1 MQSWSSILYGNDVLV
16 ISPTGTGKTLA
27 YCLPMVIHILS
38 RLNHCYDHDHH
49 HDKIQNSSS
58 DSSNTDNNSSWNGID
73 DNKKKKR
80 KYPSSSSVP
89 PSHNFLSPM
98 ALILLPTR
106 ELAIQVYS
114 IIKSFKYHFKITSGI
129 VYGGHDKIQQIEKL
143 RSACCIHNYRNS
155 SNGSRSSSSN
165 SSSNSSRSSSSSNSS
180 SNMGLHI
187 LVATPGR
194 LIDFI
199 QSNNNSTNDNDD
211 ELSTMMINISNIS
224 YLVID
229 EADRMLNLGFIEQL
243 EKIFFHLSYDKRQSL
258 LFSATFL
265 GKLNHII
272 EKYLKDPVIIR
283 CNAMEF
289 HDHSRVKNNNDNDDN
304 NNNSDGTENDNSNY
318 NYNNNNIIHDINDN
332 TSISN
337 KNHGYNIDDDK
348 SSNSNYILDNSNYNA
363 NADDDKN
370 DQNNNDDES
379 RSSNKIVHFDENNNN
394 SNNNDNKTSSLT
406 ISPSIQ
412 QKIHVCASHKKP
424 RLLIKYILQCRN
436 HEKINKVRQVG
447 SMLIFTNKI
456 KTLKFLSEFLGNGII
471 NV

>member
-27 YCLPMVIHILS
+27 YCLPIVIHILS

-49 HDKIQNSSS
+49 HDKIQNNSS
-58 DSSNTDNNSSWNGID
+58 DSSSTDNNSSWNGID
-73 DNKKKKR
+73 DNKNKKR
-80 KYPSSSSVP
+80 KYPSSAP
-89 PSHNFLSPM
+89 ASHNFLSPM

-143 RSACCIHNYRNS
+143 RSACYINNYRNS
-155 SNGSRSSSSN
+155 SNGGS
-165 SSSNSSRSSSSSNSS
+165 SSSSSNSS
-180 SNMGLHI
+180 CNMGLHI

-211 ELSTMMINISNIS
+211 ELSTMMIDISNVS

-243 EKIFFHLSYDKRQSL
+243 EKIFFHLSSYDKRQSL

-272 EKYLKDPVIIR
+272 EKYLKNPVIIR

-289 HDHSRVKNNNDNDDN
+289 HDRSRVKNNNDNDDN
-304 NNNSDGTENDNSNY
+304 CNNVDGTENDN
-318 NYNNNNIIHDINDN
+318 NNNNNNSIIHDVNDN
-332 TSISN
+332 TLISN

-348 SSNSNYILDNSNYNA
+348 RSNSNYILDNSNYNA

-370 DQNNNDDES
+370 DQNNNDDQS
-379 RSSNKIVHFDENNNN
+379 RSSNKTVHFDETNN
-394 SNNNDNKTSSLT
+394 NNNDNKTSSLT

-456 KTLKFLSEFLGNGII
+456 KTLKFLSEFLGNGVI

>member
-27 YCLPMVIHILS
+27 YCLPIVIHILS

-49 HDKIQNSSS
+49 HDKIQNNSS
-58 DSSNTDNNSSWNGID
+58 DSSSTDNNSSWNGID
-73 DNKKKKR
+73 DNKNKKR
-80 KYPSSSSVP
+80 KYPSSAP
-89 PSHNFLSPM
+89 ASHNFLSPM

-143 RSACCIHNYRNS
+143 RSACYINNYRNS
-155 SNGSRSSSSN
+155 SNGGS
-165 SSSNSSRSSSSSNSS
+165 SSSSSNSS
-180 SNMGLHI
+180 CNMGLHI

-211 ELSTMMINISNIS
+211 ELSAMMIDISNVS

-243 EKIFFHLSYDKRQSL
+243 EKIFFHLSSYDKRQSL

-272 EKYLKDPVIIR
+272 EKYLKNPVIIR

-304 NNNSDGTENDNSNY
+304 CNNVDGTENDNN
-318 NYNNNNIIHDINDN
+318 NNNNNIIHDINDN
-332 TSISN
+332 TLISN

-348 SSNSNYILDNSNYNA
+348 SSNSN
-363 NADDDKN
+363 DDDKN
-370 DQNNNDDES
+370 DQNNNDDQS
-379 RSSNKIVHFDENNNN
+379 RSSNKTVHFDETNN
-394 SNNNDNKTSSLT
+394 NNNDNKTSSLT

-456 KTLKFLSEFLGNGII
+456 KTLKFLSEFLGNGVI